1 MRTAILAAL
10 SSRRLRLRQPG
21 WSQECDRNDESQ
33 TGMNICAGADFKASD
48 AKLNAD
54 YGEIMKRLS
63 DDADARKLLQESQ
76 RAWIAFRDAECK
88 FSSSG
93 VEGGSVYPM
102 VYAMCLQG
110 LTDARV
116 EQLGAY
122 LKCEEGD
129 MSCPVPAAQ

>member
-1 MRTAILAAL
+1 MRAIFPALCLAVLGCSTPAL
-10 SSRRLRLRQPG
+10 A
-21 WSQECDRNDESQ
+21 QECDRSDETQS
-33 TGMNICAGADFKASD
+33 GMNICAAADYKAAD

-54 YGEIMKRLS
+54 YGEIIKRLS

-93 VEGGSVYPM
+93 VEGGSIYPL
-102 VYAMCLQG
+102 VYAECLKG

-122 LKCEEGD
+122 LKCDEGD
-129 MSCPVPAAQ
+129 TSCPVPSAQ

>member
-1 MRTAILAAL
+1 MRAMFFALFLVALCL
-10 SSRRLRLRQPG
+10 SSPA

-33 TGMNICAGADFKASD
+33 AGLNMCADADFKVSD

-54 YGEIMKRLS
+54 YGAIMTRLS
-63 DDADARKLLQESQ
+63 GDEGARKLLQESQ

-93 VEGGSVYPM
+93 VDGGSIYPM
-102 VYAMCLQG
+102 IYSLCLKG

-116 EQLGAY
+116 KQLASY

-129 MSCPVPAAQ
+129 LSCPVPPAQ